1 MMNSSEKGTHGSRPS
16 FSDQY
21 RADCEKILPDPE
33 FLKRLENTLTI
44 ASHPDNQQI
53 DLSISSLRFVKRK
66 RQTKWIAAACFIILL
81 GAAGIFAKIFLP
93 MNHQLI
99 ENEGT
104 DFISSS
110 ACAPSTGQ
118 TSAESEEECVN
129 GALEMTEQQ
138 DSMQDIYVS
147 SEYDAGTEEE
157 KLNSEKGPENP
168 ETGGRTENP
177 STGGENSA
185 AGGDRIETEENNAML
200 QVFLEN
206 AAIEEGQNFVEDSY
220 LELLYSN
227 DTERSVL
234 IDASYIVQYRNE
246 EGQYVTLPLATLQS
260 SPTEVL
266 HLGPGESGMQIVELL
281 WYAEKV
287 GGVLEPGWYRMVKT
301 VDDKTLSIE
310 FFLETT
316 IS

>member
-1 MMNSSEKGTHGSRPS
+1 
-16 FSDQY
+16 
-21 RADCEKILPDPE
+21 
-33 FLKRLENTLTI
+33 
-44 ASHPDNQQI
+44 
-53 DLSISSLRFVKRK
+53 
-66 RQTKWIAAACFIILL
+66 
-81 GAAGIFAKIFLP
+81 
-93 MNHQLI
+93 
-99 ENEGT
+99 
-104 DFISSS
+104 
-110 ACAPSTGQ
+110 
-118 TSAESEEECVN
+118 
-129 GALEMTEQQ
+129 
-138 DSMQDIYVS
+138 
-147 SEYDAGTEEE
+147 
-157 KLNSEKGPENP
+157 
-168 ETGGRTENP
+168 
-177 STGGENSA
+177 
-185 AGGDRIETEENNAML
+185 ML

-301 VDDKTLSIE
+301 G
-310 FFLETT
+310 
-316 IS
+316 